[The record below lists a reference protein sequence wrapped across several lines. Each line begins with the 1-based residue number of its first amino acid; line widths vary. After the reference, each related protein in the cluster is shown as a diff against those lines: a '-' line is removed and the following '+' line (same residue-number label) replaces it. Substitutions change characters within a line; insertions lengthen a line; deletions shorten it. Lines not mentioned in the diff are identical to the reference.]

1 MKELVLIRID
11 DRLIHGQVVTSWVG
25 HTGATEVL
33 IIDDPISKDNFLQR
47 LLKAAAPEGIKVQVL
62 NTEDAI
68 SYLLEE
74 QKGQEKIMVLVKTPD
89 YIEAMLDGGIAFSKV
104 ILGGMGAKEGRKR
117 FNRNVSA
124 SPEELDTLKRIR
136 QRDVEIYYQL
146 VPGQRA
152 EDIQK
157 MI

>member
-74 QKGQEKIMVLVKTPD
+74 QKGEDKI
-89 YIEAMLDGGIAFSKV
+89 
-104 ILGGMGAKEGRKR
+104 R
-117 FNRNVSA
+117 FFN
-124 SPEELDTLKRIR
+124 
-136 QRDVEIYYQL
+136 
-146 VPGQRA
+146 
-152 EDIQK
+152 
-157 MI
+157 